1 MDKRALKRQQIL
13 EVASGLFRQK
23 GFDATSISEI
33 NAIVGGSKSTI
44 YSHFSSKEELFV
56 ECMSSETEQYIKSMT
71 IETAGQVRL
80 FGKSPQL
87 VIEQF
92 AVAFLRY
99 ICSPDIVDLQRLMI
113 SEAGR
118 SGIGE
123 LYYARMQK
131 LRSNVSAL
139 FTDLMNQNIL
149 RKDDPVLAAEYFRSL
164 LQADI
169 LEPLLLKARKDQPDE
184 SEIVRKAQASVNAFM
199 KLYGPEK
206 NEGVAS
212 TSF

>member
-33 NAIVGGSKSTI
+33 NVIVGGSKSTI

-71 IETAGQVRL
+71 IETAG
-80 FGKSPQL
+80 
-87 VIEQF
+87 
-92 AVAFLRY
+92 
-99 ICSPDIVDLQRLMI
+99 QRLMI

-184 SEIVRKAQASVNAFM
+184 SEIVMKAQASVNAFM

-206 NEGVAS
+206 IEDVAK
-212 TSF
+212 TSL

>member
-80 FGKSPQL
+80 FRKSPQL

-92 AVAFLRY
+92 AV
-99 ICSPDIVDLQRLMI
+99 
-113 SEAGR
+113 
-118 SGIGE
+118 
-123 LYYARMQK
+123 
-131 LRSNVSAL
+131 
-139 FTDLMNQNIL
+139 
-149 RKDDPVLAAEYFRSL
+149 
-164 LQADI
+164 
-169 LEPLLLKARKDQPDE
+169 
-184 SEIVRKAQASVNAFM
+184 
-199 KLYGPEK
+199 
-206 NEGVAS
+206 
-212 TSF
+212 